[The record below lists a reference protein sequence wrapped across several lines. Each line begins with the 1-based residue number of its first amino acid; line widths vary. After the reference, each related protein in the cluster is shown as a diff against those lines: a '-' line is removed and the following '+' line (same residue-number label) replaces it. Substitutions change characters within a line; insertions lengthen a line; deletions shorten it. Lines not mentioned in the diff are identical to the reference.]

1 MTPDP
6 APWQE
11 TLATLP
17 DAGVTAVLTVQ
28 CDLEW
33 LRPGSAGLRDEIDNA
48 LSALAMTGRAAQ
60 IDRIMLHNLP
70 AIGDLPPGEVAELNH
85 AHDDWIYRLA
95 VVRALLPETAR
106 PRIHRLIVPG
116 DRPSVVPV
124 DGIELQ
130 VNDAWTDPDAAL
142 AALSIVHRAGATT
155 PLIGYDMNLDGPFGD
170 TDPSVYL

>member
-11 TLATLP
+11 ALATLP
-17 DAGVTAVLTVQ
+17 DPGVTAVLTVQ

-33 LRPGSAGLRDEIDNA
+33 LRRGSAGLRDEIDNA
-48 LSALAMTGRAAQ
+48 LAALAMTSRAVR

-70 AIGDLPPGEVAELNH
+70 AISDLPPSEVAELNR

-95 VVRALLPETAR
+95 VVRTLLPDAAR

-130 VNDAWTDPDAAL
+130 VNGAWAHPDAAF
-142 AALSIVHRAGATT
+142 AALGIVHRLGATT
-155 PLIGYDMNLDGPFGD
+155 PVIGYDMDLDGPFGD